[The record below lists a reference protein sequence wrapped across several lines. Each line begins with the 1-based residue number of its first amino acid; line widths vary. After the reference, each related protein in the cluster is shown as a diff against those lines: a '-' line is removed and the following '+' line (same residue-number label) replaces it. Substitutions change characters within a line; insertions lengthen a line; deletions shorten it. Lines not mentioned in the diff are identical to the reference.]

1 MHTKKRL
8 RRSIAL
14 RSNICARHCL
24 TAASERHGLTMMS
37 NKWGGSYCA
46 NNGLTRPT
54 SECRAGRSS
63 EAGVCQGNAGHCVG
77 INVITRA

>member
-14 RSNICARHCL
+14 RSKRCARHCL

-37 NKWGGSYCA
+37 NKWGGVFFASLLPPGKTASTVPMKASPVLPPNVGQGVAAWRYV
-46 NNGLTRPT
+46 R
-54 SECRAGRSS
+54 GR
-63 EAGVCQGNAGHCVG
+63 
-77 INVITRA
+77 